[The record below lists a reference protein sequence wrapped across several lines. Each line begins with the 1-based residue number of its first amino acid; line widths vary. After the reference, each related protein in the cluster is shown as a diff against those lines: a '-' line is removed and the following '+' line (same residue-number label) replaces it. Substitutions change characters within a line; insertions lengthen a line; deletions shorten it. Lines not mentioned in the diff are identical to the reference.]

1 MRSQQEVND
10 SILFLRDLKFF
21 KNGRTKETELHYILS
36 AFTYEQHKRETQL
49 ITYNEIGE
57 KFYLILKG

>member
-1 MRSQQEVND
+1 M
-10 SILFLRDLKFF
+10 FLRDLKFF

-36 AFTYEQHKRETQL
+36 AFTYEQHKRDTQL